1 MIVYKKGESTF
12 NVYSVLKISVEEV
25 IEFYLDV
32 KGDLKSAQDLVEKY
46 DLKIIKIWEWK
57 LLQNN
62 YVDE

>member
-1 MIVYKKGESTF
+1 MS
-12 NVYSVLKISVEEV
+12 VYSVLKISVEEV

-62 YVDE
+62 YVDEQLLK